1 MPSTTGVSIDDCKAQ
16 LAANIVKLSNADPL
30 NIIQALSTLDC
41 PGLVGMIEQY
51 GTLSCERTSFLQ
63 ALVTT
68 ISAISGPI
76 TVQNST
82 GNYSLPLNLFTHLI
96 GEPGLIKFVLIIVRK
111 CSVKRKIEIAI
122 LLNTCPYVLHSRQ
135 E

>member
-96 GEPGLIKFVLIIVRK
+96 GEP
-111 CSVKRKIEIAI
+111 
-122 LLNTCPYVLHSRQ
+122 
-135 E
+135 